1 MNNNR
6 LVEDKN
12 SLKPMIALFKAHK
25 SLIEFVKNDI
35 KETGFDLNEFSVLE
49 VIYHKKKID
58 VSSIKEKVLVANSS
72 LSYILDKLL
81 KKGLITRSK
90 CQEDKRI
97 NYIELSSEGE
107 NICEEIFSN
116 HYDKLKKTFNILT
129 KDEKDILVIL
139 LKKIGM
145 SV

>member
-1 MNNNR
+1 MNKDH
-6 LVEDKN
+6 LLEDKN

-25 SLIEFVKNDI
+25 AIIEFVKNDI
-35 KETGFDLNEFSVLE
+35 KDTGFDLNEFAVLE

-72 LSYILDKLL
+72 LSYILDKLE
-81 KKGLITRSK
+81 KKDLISRNK

-97 NYIELSSEGE
+97 TYIELSLNGSK
-107 NICEEIFSN
+107 ICEDIFPK
-116 HYDKLKKTFNILT
+116 HYKNLKEKFNILT
-129 KDEKDILVIL
+129 KKDKDNLVML

-145 SV
+145 NI